1 MSIVLRTLI
10 RSLPYYISLTA
21 DKYSIEK
28 VHFLIETIQTTVAEI
43 LKNHLSYKMTLYI
56 RIAIFVILCI
66 IMFKDV
72 TIKENSILLSSD
84 RTLIQMFYLL
94 A

>member
-1 MSIVLRTLI
+1 
-10 RSLPYYISLTA
+10 
-21 DKYSIEK
+21 
-28 VHFLIETIQTTVAEI
+28 
-43 LKNHLSYKMTLYI
+43 MTLYI